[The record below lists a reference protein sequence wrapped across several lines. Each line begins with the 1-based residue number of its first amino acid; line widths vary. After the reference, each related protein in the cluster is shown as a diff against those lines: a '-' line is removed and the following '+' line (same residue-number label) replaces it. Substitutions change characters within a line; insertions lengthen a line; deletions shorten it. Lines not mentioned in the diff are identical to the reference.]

1 MIDVNDVK
9 FKDSYYN
16 LWASIISLTHVD
28 NFVSDEEKATVTE
41 MIKDLRLD
49 EDRKKSLHSLLESA
63 EKPDFYIDKI
73 TIPAHISQLHHF
85 ANMIFRIDNFDYK
98 EQKYLDSLQ
107 ELILKQTNILG
118 ALKMIEEDKRVENL
132 RPKEEREGFF
142 GYLIDFFDNTK

>member
-28 NFVSDEEKATVTE
+28 NFVSDEEKAKVTE

-98 EQKYLDSLQ
+98 EQKYLDSIQ

>member
-28 NFVSDEEKATVTE
+28 NFVSDEEKAKVTE

-49 EDRKKSLHSLLESA
+49 EDRKKSLHSLLERA

-98 EQKYLDSLQ
+98 EQKYLDSIQ

-118 ALKMIEEDKRVENL
+118 ALKMIEEDKRIENL

>member
-28 NFVSDEEKATVTE
+28 NFVSDEEKAKVTE

-73 TIPAHISQLHHF
+73 SIPAHISQLHHF

-98 EQKYLDSLQ
+98 EQKYLDSIQ

-132 RPKEEREGFF
+132 KPKEEREGFF

>member
-1 MIDVNDVK
+1 MIDVNDDK

-28 NFVSDEEKATVTE
+28 NFVSDEEKAKVTE

-63 EKPDFYIDKI
+63 EKPDFYIDRI

-98 EQKYLDSLQ
+98 EKKYLDSIQ

-132 RPKEEREGFF
+132 KPKEEREGFF

>member
-28 NFVSDEEKATVTE
+28 NFVSDEEKAKVTE

-98 EQKYLDSLQ
+98 EQKYLDSIQ

-118 ALKMIEEDKRVENL
+118 ALKMIEEDKRIENL

>member
-28 NFVSDEEKATVTE
+28 NFVSDEEKAKVTE

-98 EQKYLDSLQ
+98 EQKYLDSIQ

-132 RPKEEREGFF
+132 KPKDEREGFF